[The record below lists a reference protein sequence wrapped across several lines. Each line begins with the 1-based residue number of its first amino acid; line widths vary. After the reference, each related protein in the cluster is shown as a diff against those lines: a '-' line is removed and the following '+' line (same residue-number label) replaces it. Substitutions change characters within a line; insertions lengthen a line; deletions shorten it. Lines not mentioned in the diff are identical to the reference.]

1 MSRKKRNQF
10 WKEHNKVK
18 KHINAINKYLYDDVF
33 SGRFK
38 LVQVD
43 HRDIQEGAYL
53 CYSPEHYNIDEASDP
68 CWRHSMYLIRFV
80 DTEEPERNVEYW
92 AKWSDHFGLCDL
104 HRDFWD
110 NLGKPNYCDNLGLST
125 AQSVMNNFIVRSDFW
140 DKWRDF
146 DYAKDHWYSG
156 KQLTEMINVCGD
168 KWRSAEALR
177 NEEPDR
183 FKL

>member
-10 WKEHNKVK
+10 RKEHNKVK
-18 KHINAINKYLYDDVF
+18 KHINAINNYLYDDVF

-43 HRDIQEGAYL
+43 RRDIQEGAYL
-53 CYSPEHYNIDEASDP
+53 CYSPEHFTIDDASDP
-68 CWRHSMYLIRFV
+68 CWRHSIYLIRFV

-92 AKWSDHFGLCDL
+92 AKWSDSFGLCDL
-104 HRDFWD
+104 RRDFWD

-168 KWRSAEALR
+168 KWKSAEALR
-177 NEEPDR
+177 DEEPDR